1 MNLFIVLA
9 ESADWLS
16 TAQGVLTL
24 ITGLIGLISAAVG
37 AYFAVK
43 NFIKATKSKNANEI
57 WSMMMS
63 MADAAM
69 KEAEKSQKTGADK
82 KKMVIESVKASCK
95 AAGLDLDLFIDQLS
109 DYIDQTISFVNDMSK
124 KAVC

>member
-1 MNLFIVLA
+1 MLNTVQEIIALV
-9 ESADWLS
+9 
-16 TAQGVLTL
+16 
-24 ITGLIGLISAAVG
+24 TGLCGLISAGIG
-37 AYFAVK
+37 AYFAIK
-43 NFIKATKSKNANEI
+43 NWIKVIKNKNAQEI
-57 WSMMMS
+57 WAMIME

-69 KEAEKSQKTGADK
+69 KEAERSCKTGADK

-124 KAVC
+124 KTAC